1 MVHNRLCITQF
12 RAWISQKCMK
22 LLFNF
27 RSFITM
33 NQPLQ
38 RFRTLPYSDQ
48 FQKMLVKSLQKALQ
62 ELILWNTIYDY
73 NVTTDKWYN
82 LLKDKKYSIQQ
93 QKCYMY
99 WEKLAALLF
108 KIKQKTKN
116 LLCIKVDYFLKTLIC
131 MFIII
136 KITF

>member
-1 MVHNRLCITQF
+1 
-12 RAWISQKCMK
+12 
-22 LLFNF
+22 
-27 RSFITM
+27 M

-73 NVTTDKWYN
+73 NVTTNKWYN

-99 WEKLAALLF
+99 WEKLTALLF
-108 KIKQKTKN
+108 KIKQKN
-116 LLCIKVDYFLKTLIC
+116 YFV
-131 MFIII
+131 
-136 KITF
+136 